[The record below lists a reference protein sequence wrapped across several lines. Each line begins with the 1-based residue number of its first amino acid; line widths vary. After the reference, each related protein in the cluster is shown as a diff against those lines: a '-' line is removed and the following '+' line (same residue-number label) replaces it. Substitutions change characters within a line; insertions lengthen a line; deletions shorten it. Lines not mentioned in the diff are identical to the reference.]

1 MKKTP
6 RFRIL
11 LFLLVCSVPCFTA
24 LQAQSILYG
33 FPNNGGG
40 GAIISMNLVTCEQTV
55 LSTITQTGTFNDFVM
70 MPNGDIYLLGFSGNT
85 PAVLLL
91 DAPAGAW
98 TVQTLLPGPPLAGS
112 MLALS
117 DSTILISTLDNFFI
131 YNTNTNVATNIGGI
145 PGFSGFGEMFEYN
158 GQIYITQ
165 AGGGNYP
172 IGTYI
177 LNLSPLTLTPTPLQG
192 FAIGPLT
199 SVCNNVISPGG
210 IPGEYNMTTGTINP
224 LCEVGFF
231 GGGGGFSST
240 APNLLNATGPL
251 CDCTTDAGTWSTSP
265 SVIRV
270 CSSEQITLPHSGNEV
285 LDGDDNLVFVLVDGN
300 ILNNYPNNILGVF
313 DDPVISFL
321 PGVTEFNTIYL
332 VYAIAA
338 NALGSGIDYSDPCR
352 YILNDPF
359 GVEWVS
365 DPAVSFTPVSENCT
379 TGCQTIQATF
389 TGSGPFSLTYEVST
403 IAGVIGTFTQSSNGQ
418 NSNINVCP
426 PPGYSG
432 PLTIQATAVSNVACT
447 CN

>member
-1 MKKTP
+1 ML
-6 RFRIL
+6 RI
-11 LFLLVCSVPCFTA
+11 LFLLLACSAPCFTA

-40 GAIISMNLVTCEQTV
+40 GAIISMNMVTCEQTV

-91 DAPAGAW
+91 DAPAGTW
-98 TVQTLLPGPPLAGS
+98 TVQTLLPGPLYGGS

-231 GGGGGFSST
+231 GGGRRFLQYCPQPAECYRSLVRLYNRRWHLGNQSFG
-240 APNLLNATGPL
+240 
-251 CDCTTDAGTWSTSP
+251 
-265 SVIRV
+265 
-270 CSSEQITLPHSGNEV
+270 HSCLQFGADH
-285 LDGDDNLVFVLVDGN
+285 L
-300 ILNNYPNNILGVF
+300 
-313 DDPVISFL
+313 
-321 PGVTEFNTIYL
+321 
-332 VYAIAA
+332 AA
-338 NALGSGIDYSDPCR
+338 QR
-352 YILNDPF
+352 
-359 GVEWVS
+359 E
-365 DPAVSFTPVSENCT
+365 
-379 TGCQTIQATF
+379 
-389 TGSGPFSLTYEVST
+389 
-403 IAGVIGTFTQSSNGQ
+403 
-418 NSNINVCP
+418 
-426 PPGYSG
+426 
-432 PLTIQATAVSNVACT
+432 
-447 CN
+447 

>member
-24 LQAQSILYG
+24 LQAQSFLFGY
-33 FPNNGGG
+33 PNIGGG
-40 GAIISMNLVTCEQTV
+40 GAIISINLNTCEETV
-55 LSTITQTGTFNDFVM
+55 ISTITQSGNFTDFVM
-70 MPNGDIYLLGFSGNT
+70 MPNGAIYLLGFSGST

-91 DAPAGAW
+91 DAPAGTW
-98 TVQTLLPGPPLAGS
+98 TVQTVLASPPQGGG

-117 DSTILISTLDNFFI
+117 DSTILISTLDNFYI
-131 YNTNTNVATNIGGI
+131 YNTNTNVATNIGSI
-145 PGFSGFGEMFEYN
+145 PGFTGFGEMFEYN

-165 AGGGNYP
+165 TGGGNYP
-172 IGTYI
+172 SGTYI

-192 FAIGPLT
+192 EVFT
-199 SVCNNVISPGG
+199 SICNKVISPNYPVGVF
-210 IPGEYNMTTGTINP
+210 NMTTGTINP
-224 LCEVGFF
+224 LCETVFI
-231 GGGGGFSST
+231 GGGGGFGST

-251 CDCTTDAGTWSTSP
+251 CDCTTDAGTWSTTP

-432 PLTIQATAVSNVACT
+432 PLTIQATAVSNAACT